1 MDRDMLDLV
10 HLRSFVMLAQTKSFT
25 LSAERLALGQSTVSQ
40 HLQRLER
47 GLGRR
52 LVDRDTHAVRLTAD
66 GEALLPHARQLL
78 ALERQAVAQFDTDAP
93 QGPFRLGISEDLVS
107 GQLPGLLED
116 FIADYPSVDLQLSV
130 ALSKTLEDM
139 QDRGDL
145 DLVMAKRRIG
155 EKRGDPVLREPLIW
169 LANDP
174 EAMLAKPVL
183 PLIVFPP
190 PSLTRLLLLEAL
202 ERSGTPWRVVCS
214 CQSLSGLTAA
224 ARAGMGVLVQP
235 RSLAPAGLR
244 EIAPPLLPAL
254 EDVEFVL
261 VTSRSADKATV
272 SVFSRK
278 VRERFN
284 AGFARTAAGAA
295 S

>member
-1 MDRDMLDLV
+1 MLDLV
-10 HLRSFVMLAQTKSFT
+10 QLRSFVMVAQTRSFT
-25 LSAERLALGQSTVSQ
+25 LSAERLSLGQSTVSQ
-40 HLQRLER
+40 HIQRLER
-47 GLGRR
+47 VLRRR
-52 LVDRDTHAVRLTAD
+52 LIDRDTHAVRLTAD

-78 ALERQAVAQFDTDAP
+78 SLERQAVAHFDGE
-93 QGPFRLGISEDLVS
+93 GPRGTFRLGISEDLVS

-130 ALSKTLEDM
+130 ALSKTLAEM
-139 QDRGDL
+139 QDRGEL

-155 EKRGDPVLREPLIW
+155 EQRGQAIVREPLVW
-169 LANDP
+169 LASDP
-174 EAMLAKPVL
+174 DAMLAKPAL

-190 PSLTRLLLLEAL
+190 PSLTRLLLMEAL
-202 ERSGTPWRVVCS
+202 ERSGTPWRIVCS

-244 EIAPPLLPAL
+244 EIPPPALPPL

-261 VTSRSADKATV
+261 VTALSADQATV
-272 SVFSRK
+272 SAFARK
-278 VRERFN
+278 VRERFGK
-284 AGFARTAAGAA
+284 GFAGVTR